1 MSSVGIYIIDDS
13 DELLQGYR
21 HVFQPIGEVHSFAGP
36 TEFLKH
42 LEDNPKCRPDLVVTD
57 LSMPEMNGL
66 EMVKKAQ
73 EKGVFFPSILV
84 SGYLNKEMAIQANEI
99 GVWRIL
105 EKPVAGKALAEAARE
120 LLREHEFNRV
130 RHEIRETMVQ
140 LREMFSAFQLLC
152 IDELQLHATE
162 TNLTSPNDS
171 ERSLSLGEALLDI
184 EERLERLNK
193 AEHDLEKGFKAAQ
206 LARTA

>member
-21 HVFQPIGEVHSFAGP
+21 HVFQPVGEVHAFPGP

-42 LEDNPKCRPDLVVTD
+42 LEDNPTCRPDLVVTD

-73 EKGVFFPSILV
+73 EKGVFFPCILV

-105 EKPVAGKALAEAARE
+105 EKPVSGKSSFQPRMHWVCEFKEFLAHVTPSHRSPVAEP
-120 LLREHEFNRV
+120 EFQEFGQRI
-130 RHEIRETMVQ
+130 HSIR
-140 LREMFSAFQLLC
+140 
-152 IDELQLHATE
+152 
-162 TNLTSPNDS
+162 
-171 ERSLSLGEALLDI
+171 RSL
-184 EERLERLNK
+184 
-193 AEHDLEKGFKAAQ
+193 GFPQAWSESTHVF
-206 LARTA
+206 LTY